1 MGTTGPEG
9 DPGLLITIS
18 TAGKQILAGPRVW
31 KEDRGE
37 GREEV
42 EGGREEK
49 TGSVV
54 SPMDRLF
61 CQEFSRQEYWSGIF
75 PTQGLGRFFTG

>member
-42 EGGREEK
+42 EGGREVLTVYLLYMSECILFVYKK
-49 TGSVV
+49 TH
-54 SPMDRLF
+54 
-61 CQEFSRQEYWSGIF
+61 
-75 PTQGLGRFFTG
+75 